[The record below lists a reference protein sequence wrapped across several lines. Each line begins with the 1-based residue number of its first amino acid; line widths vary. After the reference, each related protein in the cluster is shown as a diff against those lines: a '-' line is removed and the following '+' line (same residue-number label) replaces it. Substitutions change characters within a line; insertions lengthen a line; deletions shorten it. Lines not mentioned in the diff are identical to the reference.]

1 MSRLSSKK
9 IINTINKAIK
19 LNPTK
24 ITITKN
30 TKKIVDGALDPGTGT
45 KDITVLIY
53 TGSSETSS
61 SAESN
66 AEGTTYTN
74 TKDKML
80 ADKDADLEVNPKKAI
95 EFSTNGLNYKIK
107 TVYPQIIEDIV
118 CGYICDLE
126 RID

>member
-1 MSRLSSKK
+1 MSKLSSKK

-19 LNPTK
+19 LNPTT

-30 TKKIVDGALDPGTGT
+30 TKKIVDGALDSETGA

-53 TGSSETSS
+53 TGSSETSVNV
-61 SAESN
+61 ESN
-66 AEGTTYTN
+66 TEGTTYTN
-74 TKDKML
+74 DKDKML
-80 ADKDADLEVNPKKAI
+80 ADKDADLEVNPKNAI
-95 EFSTNGLNYKIK
+95 EFSTNGIKYKIK
-107 TVYPQIIEDIV
+107 TVYPQIIEDII